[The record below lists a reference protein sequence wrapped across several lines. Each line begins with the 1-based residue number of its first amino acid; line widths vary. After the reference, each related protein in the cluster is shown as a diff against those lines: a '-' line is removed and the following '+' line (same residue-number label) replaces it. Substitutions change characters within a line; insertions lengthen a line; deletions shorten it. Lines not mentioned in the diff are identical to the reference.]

1 MSHSDHKWRRLD
13 LYHFMFM
20 HIHNSITQQPAAEC
34 PLLSS
39 SRSQLQL
46 ITALCLL
53 ADLAALAEWGFLL
66 LSALLCCPYFPSVD
80 WWQKFP
86 FPVFSQKQIAFWCTS
101 CLSRQIYH
109 WYQLQTKL
117 VSVGHFI
124 KVRWSLEPAIQDHM
138 VTSRRGRRSHQGKQG
153 QSWSRWQGRRRGL
166 LRNRTTNRNSLD
178 SKRQVR
184 IKR

>member
-34 PLLSS
+34 PLLSI

-46 ITALCLL
+46 DTALLPVGRNGCCGRVRL
-53 ADLAALAEWGFLL
+53 LL

-86 FPVFSQKQIAFWCTS
+86 FPVFSQKQIAFWWTS
-101 CLSRQIYH
+101 CLSRQIYY

-124 KVRWSLEPAIQDHM
+124 RVRWSLEPAIQDHM

-153 QSWSRWQGRRRGL
+153 QSWSHWQERRRGL
-166 LRNRTTNRNSLD
+166 LRNRTTNRTSLD
-178 SKRQVR
+178 SK
-184 IKR
+184 KDK